1 MATRR
6 PSGNEEVRSVTLGRA
21 IPVSGKG
28 TFLWILLVSPFI
40 SVPISGGVPAG
51 GVPAEFVNVL
61 KCKLEHVEKGLNESV
76 FPYLCILE
84 YP

>member
-1 MATRR
+1 MTTSR
-6 PSGNEEVRSVTLGRA
+6 PSGNKEVRSVALGRA

-28 TFLWILLVSPFI
+28 MFLGILLISPFI
-40 SVPISGGVPAG
+40 SVPVSGGVP
-51 GVPAEFVNVL
+51 VEFVNVL

>member
-6 PSGNEEVRSVTLGRA
+6 PSGNEEVKSVTLGRA
-21 IPVSGKG
+21 IPVSGNG

-40 SVPISGGVPAG
+40 SVPISG